1 MHIKSTKASY
11 SFIPTYYIK
20 EGISHKM
27 DAFLKP
33 LIDEVTNLYIN
44 GIDVTISED
53 VQVGD
58 VTFLQ
63 G

>member
-11 SFIPTYYIK
+11 SFIATYYIK